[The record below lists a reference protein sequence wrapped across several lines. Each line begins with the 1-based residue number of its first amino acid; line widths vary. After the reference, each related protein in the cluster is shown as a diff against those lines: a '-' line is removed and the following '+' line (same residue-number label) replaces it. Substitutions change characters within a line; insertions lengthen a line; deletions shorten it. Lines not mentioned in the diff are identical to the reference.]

1 MPNQVTKYSLL
12 ISCPGD
18 IKDEIAIIEKCVKQ
32 FNALYS
38 DTLGLFIETKHW
50 KKNSYAQSGGKPQA
64 LLNEQFVK
72 DCDAA
77 VAIFWTRFGTPTDE
91 YGSGTEEEIEIMLN
105 SGKQVFMYFS
115 DKALSPSKQDQDG
128 YKKVQSFK
136 EKYIDKGVFFSF
148 LTNEEFE
155 KLFFAHISQHFLSQ
169 KRVAEINDNRRSQLK
184 LVGIDKENHI
194 SDKAVLQP
202 FCPGDEKS
210 CKHYKDRIESLI
222 HSIIDIELQPFNRT
236 VTLALGPLK
245 QPVIV
250 DKDRKGTVAAIA
262 RILKIELPDH
272 FFNFG
277 NLTIDRTA
285 GLGPL
290 GYTKYVGDDKEKTK
304 YKMFLALEKQVQ
316 ELYERANLEKQ
327 FTGMQGIKLAITND
341 GEAIDEDV
349 EIIITAP
356 LRSIQTI
363 EALPELNNQMMSYLL
378 NDCDMDSFFMIH
390 ETAQYKDY
398 NQSCRSKD
406 PMYIQPTGLWN
417 YPKDYSEDFLKELE
431 DIFCYSV
438 FEEDDKV
445 ILKLKVDYIKH
456 HTTVAFPTMLF
467 ISKSLHYLEYTIT
480 SKNNGEIVSGK
491 TDVI

>member
-148 LTNEEFE
+148 STDEEFE
-155 KLFFAHISQHFLSQ
+155 KLFFAHISQYFLSQ
-169 KRVAEINDNRRSQLK
+169 KSVAEINIRCSQLK
-184 LVGIDKENHI
+184 LVGIDESNHV
-194 SDKAVLQP
+194 SETAVLQP

-222 HSIIDIELQPFNRT
+222 HSINEIDLKPFNKT
-236 VTLALGPLK
+236 IMVALGPLR
-245 QPVIV
+245 QPAKVNE
-250 DKDRKGTVAAIA
+250 DRKETVATIA
-262 RILKIELPDH
+262 RILGIELLDY

-277 NLTIDRTA
+277 NLTIDRTV
-285 GLGPL
+285 GLGPF
-290 GYTKYVGDDKEKTK
+290 GYTKYDGEDIEIKK
-304 YKMFLALEKQVQ
+304 YKMFLDLEKQVQ
-316 ELYERANLEKQ
+316 ELYERVDLEKL
-327 FTGMQGIKLAITND
+327 FSGMQGIKLAITND

-349 EIIITAP
+349 EISISAP
-356 LRSIQTI
+356 SGNIQTI
-363 EALPELNNQMMSYLL
+363 EALPELDNQMMSYLL
-378 NDCDMDSFFMIH
+378 NDCNMNSFFSIH

-398 NQSCRSKD
+398 NQSCRSKT
-406 PMYIQPTGLWN
+406 PLYIQPSGFWN
-417 YPKDYSEDFLKELE
+417 YQKDYSEDFLTEIE

-445 ILKLKVDYIKH
+445 ILKLKIDYIKH

-491 TDVI
+491 IDVI